1 MWRFSMPKTV
11 KLPEIDINDPEQ
23 LQQVYTSCYP
33 VGSGP
38 LGLMRIVTAL
48 IEEIAKEKGFE
59 LKR

>member
-1 MWRFSMPKTV
+1 MPKTV

-38 LGLMRIVTAL
+38 LGLMRIVASL